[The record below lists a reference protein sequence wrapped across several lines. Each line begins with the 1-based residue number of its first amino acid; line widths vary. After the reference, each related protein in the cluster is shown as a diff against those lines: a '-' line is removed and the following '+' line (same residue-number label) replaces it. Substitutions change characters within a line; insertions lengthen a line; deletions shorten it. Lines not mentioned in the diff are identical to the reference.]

1 MAFFTVFFDFIAGL
15 FAELENLKIG
25 DVPITGILI
34 SFMIVSMVVC
44 FFGAARRRRGGVAL
58 SWLYRTFI
66 RCKLLVLRSQSICL
80 RFAAHFSQRF
90 WM

>member
-34 SFMIVSMVVC
+34 SFTIVSMVIC
-44 FFGAARRRRGGVAL
+44 FFWRGAKA
-58 SWLYRTFI
+58 
-66 RCKLLVLRSQSICL
+66 
-80 RFAAHFSQRF
+80 
-90 WM
+90 